1 MYEQLLKSHSL
12 AEVLAFAASRAVW
25 TEEEEESAP
34 LESTRPTVLSPD
46 AATIAP
52 AARRD
57 RCTFAGTV
65 RAPNAHG
72 GSLFNQVG

>member
-12 AEVLAFAASRAVW
+12 AEVLAFAAARSVW
-25 TEEEEESAP
+25 TEEEEECAP

-52 AARRD
+52 GKASAR
-57 RCTFAGTV
+57 T
-65 RAPNAHG
+65 HG

>member
-12 AEVLAFAASRAVW
+12 AEVLAFAAARAVW
-25 TEEEEESAP
+25 TEEEEAQASPESV
-34 LESTRPTVLSPD
+34 RPTVLSPD

-52 AARRD
+52 AAR
-57 RCTFAGTV
+57 T
-65 RAPNAHG
+65 HG